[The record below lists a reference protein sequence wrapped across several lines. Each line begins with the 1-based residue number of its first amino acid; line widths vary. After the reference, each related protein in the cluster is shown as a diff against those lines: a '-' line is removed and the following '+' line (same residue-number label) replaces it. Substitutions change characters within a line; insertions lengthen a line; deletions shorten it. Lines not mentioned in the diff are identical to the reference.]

1 MVGAERL
8 QDNNLRNG
16 RAAGR
21 AVAVYDAWADGTDYP
36 NRIRYTE
43 VRAPEFL
50 AYDHDD
56 GKGGPEM
63 FKAVVQLDA
72 EGSNKR
78 VTLRMTFA
86 TKEQREAMAK
96 FGAIEGG
103 NQTLSRLED
112 YLTNA

>member
-8 QDNNLRNG
+8 QDNNLRDG

-21 AVAVYDAWADGTDYP
+21 AVAVYDARAGRTEYP

-72 EGSNKR
+72 EGSKTR
-78 VTLRMTFA
+78 VTLRTTFA
-86 TKEQREAMAK
+86 QEQREAMAK

-103 NQTLSRLED
+103 NQTLSRLEY
-112 YLTNA
+112 YLAIS